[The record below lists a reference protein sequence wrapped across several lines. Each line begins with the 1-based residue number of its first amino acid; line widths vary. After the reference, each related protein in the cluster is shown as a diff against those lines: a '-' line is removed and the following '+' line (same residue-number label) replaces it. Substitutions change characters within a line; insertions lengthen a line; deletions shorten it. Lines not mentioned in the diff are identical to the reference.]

1 MPNHS
6 TFRLWAGPLL
16 AFSLLA
22 SGRSYAVEATTGHKY
37 SASDL
42 RNYSETL
49 VAVIR
54 IRQALAA
61 QEANSPKTDHTMLES
76 NAAAKIAKL
85 LDRRGLDRATFN
97 AISARV
103 ESQPAVRSQVNQM
116 VMDEV
121 IKG

>member
-1 MPNHS
+1 M
-6 TFRLWAGPLL
+6 
-16 AFSLLA
+16 
-22 SGRSYAVEATTGHKY
+22 ETTAGHKY

-61 QEANSPKTDHTMLES
+61 QEANSPKADPSMLES
-76 NAAAKIAKL
+76 DAAAKIAKV
-85 LDRRGLDRATFN
+85 LDRHGLDRATFN

-103 ESQPAVRSQVNQM
+103 ESQSAVRSQVNQW
-116 VMDEV
+116 
-121 IKG
+121 

>member
-1 MPNHS
+1 
-6 TFRLWAGPLL
+6 
-16 AFSLLA
+16 
-22 SGRSYAVEATTGHKY
+22 VEATAGQKY

-49 VAVIR
+49 VEVIR

-61 QEANSPKTDHTMLES
+61 QEVSSPKTDHSLLAS
-76 NAAAKIAKL
+76 DAAAKIARV
-85 LDRRGLDRATFN
+85 LDRHGLDRSTFN

-103 ESQPAVRSQVNQM
+103 ERQPAMRSQVNQM

-121 IKG
+121 IRG